1 MGFAHFFIF
10 MVYKMVHPTQ
20 TYRERMLELI
30 EPVIESEGMELVDL
44 ECQRGKNR
52 WVVRIYIDKD
62 GGVTI
67 DDCAEISS
75 QVGDLLT
82 VYDIPPGPYNLE
94 VSSPGLDRP
103 LARDRDFVKYRGCD
117 VKIRL
122 GEELEGRRNF
132 SGILKDYIED
142 EGKKIL
148 VLDVEG
154 KQYRIPRDIVLKA
167 NLQYEF

>member
-1 MGFAHFFIF
+1 VGFAHFFIF
-10 MVYKMVHPTQ
+10 MVHKMVYPAQ
-20 TYRERMLELI
+20 TYREKMLELL
-30 EPVIESEGMELVDL
+30 EPVIESEGMELVEL
-44 ECQRGKNR
+44 ECQKGKNR

-67 DDCAEISS
+67 DDCAGISRE
-75 QVGDLLT
+75 VGDLLT

-103 LARDRDFVKYRGCD
+103 LVRDRDFVKYRGYD
-117 VKIRL
+117 IKIRL

-132 SGILKDYIED
+132 RGTLKDYIVDGGE
-142 EGKKIL
+142 KLL

-154 KQYRIPRDIVLKA
+154 TQYRIPRDIVLKA
-167 NLQYEF
+167 NLQYEL

>member
-1 MGFAHFFIF
+1 
-10 MVYKMVHPTQ
+10 MVYEMVNPAQ
-20 TYRERMLELI
+20 TYRDKMLELL
-30 EPVIESEGMELVDL
+30 EPIFEAEGMELVEL
-44 ECQRGKNR
+44 ECLRGKPR

-67 DDCAEISS
+67 DDCAQISS

-82 VYDIPPGPYNLE
+82 VYDIPPGPYTLE

-103 LARDRDFVKYRGCD
+103 LARDRDFVKYRGCE

-132 SGILKDYIED
+132 RGTLKDYIED
-142 EGKKIL
+142 GGEKLL

-154 KQYRIPRDIVLKA
+154 KQYRIPRDSVLKA